1 MQLLNGN
8 VGLVHV
14 FICNFD
20 DIVVTTCL
28 IVREIEMV
36 QIGIM

>member
-1 MQLLNGN
+1 MQLWNGN

-20 DIVVTTCL
+20 DDVAVTTCL
-28 IVREIEMV
+28 MV
-36 QIGIM
+36 SRD